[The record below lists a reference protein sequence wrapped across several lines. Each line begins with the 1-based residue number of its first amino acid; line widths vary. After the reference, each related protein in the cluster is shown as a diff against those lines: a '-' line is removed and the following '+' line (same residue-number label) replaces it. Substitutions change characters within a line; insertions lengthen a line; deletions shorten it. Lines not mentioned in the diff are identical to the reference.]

1 MFLVY
6 SLKNEQ
12 HLLDVAT
19 RALVSGGA
27 MLVVA
32 MGIAVALLTWRV
44 LLPVRRTSLAAQR
57 LAAGNFGERLE
68 IKSQDE
74 AASLAL
80 SLTTWLIQLKP
91 KLIA

>member
-1 MFLVY
+1 MTDDGNAVPGIVVASQLTLPLAGTYNVFLVY

-57 LAAGNFGERLE
+57 LAAGNLV
-68 IKSQDE
+68 SV
-74 AASLAL
+74 
-80 SLTTWLIQLKP
+80 
-91 KLIA
+91 